1 MRTPL
6 DEMYV
11 RTASLDQTH
20 TDASITSRL
29 SHAASPIGGSFGPV
43 RSSGTRPHQGW
54 DIYAPVG
61 TLVYSIAPGV
71 VEFREDR
78 GAYGLHLCIRIDE
91 EAMSRIAP
99 GTNRQLWAF
108 YAHLSATFFS
118 ARQAVIESDVIGL
131 TGNSGN
137 AGNTPPHLHFEIRTQ
152 ARPPHGLIGRIDPGE
167 VLGYAYYMSRPAG
180 S

>member
-1 MRTPL
+1 MRAPL

-11 RTASLDQTH
+11 RTAELDHTH
-20 TDASITSRL
+20 SDTGTTSRL
-29 SHAASPIGGSFGPV
+29 SHTASPLGGIFGRV

-61 TLVYSIAPGV
+61 TLLYSIAPGV

-78 GAYGLHLCIRIDE
+78 GDYGLQLCIRMNE

-99 GTNRQLWAF
+99 GADRQLWAF
-108 YAHLSATFFS
+108 YAHLSAAYVNT
-118 ARQAVIESDVIGL
+118 RQAVLENDVIGL
-131 TGNSGN
+131 TGKSGN
-137 AGNTPPHLHFEIRTQ
+137 AGNTPPHLHLEIRTQ
-152 ARPPHGLIGRIDPGE
+152 PRPPRGLVGRIDPGE
-167 VLGYAYYMSRPAG
+167 VLGYAYYMSRPHG